1 MLTKEMLNDLQKN
14 ALVKALEKFGS
25 ISELIITVEEL
36 SELQKEVTK
45 QLRNEGKMENLV
57 EEMAD
62 VYIVME
68 YLKLIF
74 AINDEDIKTEIAFK
88 IDRLMSRLGEE
99 NEQQKGDN
107 GNGC

>member
-1 MLTKEMLNDLQKN
+1 MLNVLQKI

>member
-1 MLTKEMLNDLQKN
+1 MLNYLQKN

>member
-1 MLTKEMLNDLQKN
+1 MLNDLQKN

-45 QLRNEGKMENLV
+45 QLRTEGKMENLV

>member
-1 MLTKEMLNDLQKN
+1 MLNDLQKN

>member
-1 MLTKEMLNDLQKN
+1 MLNDLQKN

-45 QLRNEGKMENLV
+45 QLRNEGKVENLI

>member
-1 MLTKEMLNDLQKN
+1 MLNDLQKN

-88 IDRLMSRLGEE
+88 IDRLMSRFGEE

>member
-1 MLTKEMLNDLQKN
+1 MLNDLQKN

-107 GNGC
+107 RNGC

>member
-1 MLTKEMLNDLQKN
+1 MLNDLQKN

-107 GNGC
+107 GNDC

>member
-1 MLTKEMLNDLQKN
+1 MLNDLQKN

-68 YLKLIF
+68 YIKLIF

-99 NEQQKGDN
+99 NEQQKGEK
-107 GNGC
+107 

>member
-1 MLTKEMLNDLQKN
+1 MLNDLQKN

-57 EEMAD
+57 EEMAE

-74 AINDEDIKTEIAFK
+74 AINAEDIKTEIAFK

>member
-1 MLTKEMLNDLQKN
+1 
-14 ALVKALEKFGS
+14 
-25 ISELIITVEEL
+25 
-36 SELQKEVTK
+36 
-45 QLRNEGKMENLV
+45 MENLV

>member
-1 MLTKEMLNDLQKN
+1 MLNDLQKN

-88 IDRLMSRLGEE
+88 IDRLISRLGEE

>member
-1 MLTKEMLNDLQKN
+1 MLNDLQKN

-68 YLKLIF
+68 YLKMIF
-74 AINDEDIKTEIAFK
+74 AITDDDINKQVEK
-88 IDRLMSRLGEE
+88 KLNRLENRLNSE
-99 NEQQKGDN
+99 NEQQKGEK
-107 GNGC
+107 

>member
-1 MLTKEMLNDLQKN
+1 MLNDLQKN

-68 YLKLIF
+68 YLKMIF
-74 AINDEDIKTEIAFK
+74 AITDDDINKEVEK
-88 IDRLMSRLGEE
+88 KLNRLENRLNSE
-99 NEQQKGDN
+99 NEQQKGEK
-107 GNGC
+107 

>member
-1 MLTKEMLNDLQKN
+1 MLNDLQKN

-99 NEQQKGDN
+99 NEQQKGEK
-107 GNGC
+107 

>member
-1 MLTKEMLNDLQKN
+1 MLNDLQKN

-57 EEMAD
+57 EEIAD

>member
-1 MLTKEMLNDLQKN
+1 MLNDLQKN
-14 ALVKALEKFGS
+14 ALVKTLEKFGS

>member
-1 MLTKEMLNDLQKN
+1 MLNDLQKN

-68 YLKLIF
+68 YLKMIF
-74 AINDEDIKTEIAFK
+74 AITDDDINKEVEK
-88 IDRLMSRLGEE
+88 KLNRLENRLNSE
-99 NEQQKGDN
+99 NEQQKGEIR
-107 GNGC
+107 NGC

>member
-1 MLTKEMLNDLQKN
+1 MLNELQKSVIEN
-14 ALVKALEKFGS
+14 ALDKWGS
-25 ISELIITVEEL
+25 MSELVVTIEEL

-45 QLRNEGKMENLV
+45 QIRNEGKMENLV

>member
-1 MLTKEMLNDLQKN
+1 MLNDLQKN

-45 QLRNEGKMENLV
+45 QLRNEGKIENLV

>member
-1 MLTKEMLNDLQKN
+1 MLNDLPKT
-14 ALVKALEKFGS
+14 ALVKALEKVGS

>member
-1 MLTKEMLNDLQKN
+1 MLNELQKSVIEN
-14 ALVKALEKFGS
+14 ALDKWGS
-25 ISELIITVEEL
+25 MSELVVTIEEL

-45 QLRNEGKMENLV
+45 QIRNEGKMENLV

-88 IDRLMSRLGEE
+88 IGRLMSRLGEE
-99 NEQQKGDN
+99 NEQQKGEK
-107 GNGC
+107 

>member
-1 MLTKEMLNDLQKN
+1 MLSDLQKSVIEN
-14 ALVKALEKFGS
+14 ALEKWGS
-25 ISELIITVEEL
+25 MSELVVTIEEL

-45 QLRNEGKMENLV
+45 QIRNQGKMENLV